1 MYLRW
6 RLKDREVSV
15 VATDGTVTVGPDP
28 DSKELLRGVAV
39 VAVPSREEA
48 LRWAA
53 GASGA
58 TSGHIAACVPVVI
71 GMISSGR
78 PDGLSLIGV
87 SGSRCRSG
95 RMREGSDRCQSVTR
109 PVEGAPRYP

>member
-1 MYLRW
+1 MDLRG

-15 VATDGTVTVGPDP
+15 VATDGASLRARTVTVGPGP

-58 TSGHIAACVPVVI
+58 T
-71 GMISSGR
+71 
-78 PDGLSLIGV
+78 
-87 SGSRCRSG
+87 
-95 RMREGSDRCQSVTR
+95 
-109 PVEGAPRYP
+109 